1 MTTQKKDIVRNVG
14 HWAIFLVAALTLTI
28 KILEV
33 SASNTLD
40 IVVQNPEISQY
51 SRLVQTGYLFER

>member
-1 MTTQKKDIVRNVG
+1 MTFYNKDIVRNIG
-14 HWAIFLVAALTLTI
+14 HWSIFVLAALTLTI

-40 IVVQNPEISQY
+40 IVIENPEISQY

>member
-1 MTTQKKDIVRNVG
+1 MTIAKRDTLRNAA
-14 HWAIFLVAALTLTI
+14 HWAIFIVAALTLTI

-40 IVVQNPEISQY
+40 IVIQNPEISQY
-51 SRLVQTGYLFER
+51 

>member
-1 MTTQKKDIVRNVG
+1 MTIAKRDTLRNAA
-14 HWAIFLVAALTLTI
+14 HWAIFIVAALTLTI

-40 IVVQNPEISQY
+40 IVIQNPEISQY
-51 SRLVQTGYLFER
+51 SRLVKTGYLFER

>member
-1 MTTQKKDIVRNVG
+1 MTIAKRDTLRNAA
-14 HWAIFLVAALTLTI
+14 HWAIFIVAALTLTI

-40 IVVQNPEISQY
+40 IVIQNPEISQY

>member
-1 MTTQKKDIVRNVG
+1 MAFYNKDVVRNIG
-14 HWAIFLVAALTLTI
+14 HWSIFIVAALTLTI

-40 IVVQNPEISQY
+40 IVIQNPEISQY